1 MRKFF
6 DDGNRGDIERVA
18 GVRLERANAAL
29 AENHVVIAAGQDV
42 FRAHQQLFHGGGH
55 AALQKNRLADFAQRT
70 KEIVVLHVARANLK
84 NVHVTQHH
92 LNLRRV
98 HHFAD
103 GEEAKFVRGFA
114 HELEARFPHALESV
128 RRSPRLKGATAQDF
142 CACFGDAFRDGKDL
156 FARFDRA
163 RASGNGHFRA
173 ADLDAAAKIDDGA
186 FRLELAAGE
195 FKRLGDAHDLTHAVQ
210 QFEVTVIEVAVNADG
225 AEHSV
230 RFAGGAVDVEATRD
244 KSVDNLLDLR
254 VSGAFL
260 HHNDHESFLFP
271 SLRNVVAGL

>member
-18 GVRLERANAAL
+18 GISLERADAAL
-29 AENHVVIAAGQDV
+29 AENDVVIAAGQNV
-42 FRAHQQLFHGGGH
+42 FGAHQKFFHGGGH
-55 AALQKNRLADFAQRT
+55 AAFQQDGFADFTKRA

-103 GEEAKFVRGFA
+103 AEEAEFVRSFA

-128 RRSPRLKGATAQDF
+128 RRSPWFKGASAQDF
-142 CACFGDAFRDGKDL
+142 CARFGDAFRDGKDL

-163 RASGNGHFRA
+163 RARGNGHFRA

-186 FRLELAAGE
+186 FRLELAARKFE
-195 FKRLGDAHDLTHAVQ
+195 RLGDAHDFAHAVK
-210 QFEVTVIEVAVNADG
+210 QFEVAMIEVAVNADG
-225 AEHSV
+225 AKHRM
-230 RFAGGAVDVEATRD
+230 RFAGG
-244 KSVDNLLDLR
+244 
-254 VSGAFL
+254 
-260 HHNDHESFLFP
+260 
-271 SLRNVVAGL
+271 